1 MLKLVLLALTD
12 KADGTSALRL
22 AAAVAARHKSG
33 FMVQYVS
40 APHERE
46 QSCVLQL
53 SDEREL
59 SARRVEI
66 EAFCR
71 ANMPEGLTADVML
84 GSGFVHIEVLKTV
97 RLMEPDL
104 VVIGDQGDAEH
115 CRRELSAS
123 TMDTAL
129 LIAREAACPVL
140 VAFPETLRALNQ
152 PLSEMFQRIV
162 AATDLLGGAED
173 VLTMAE
179 RVREADAGT
188 LFAFHALPLVH
199 TELGGAAQGQAQD
212 RALDQALDQAK
223 SRLAYFGR
231 KLVLPSATQSAVR
244 EGDPSVEILK
254 FSRENE
260 ADLIVLAPDCY
271 TGAPGSPK
279 MKSRVSS
286 QVLAGARCPV
296 MLVGP
301 DALAGRFQK
310 QRQTTRK
317 A

>member
-1 MLKLVLLALTD
+1 MFKLVLLALTD
-12 KADGTSALRL
+12 KADGMSALRL

-33 FMVQYVS
+33 FMVQHVS

-71 ANMPEGLTADVML
+71 TNMPEGLTADVML

-123 TMDTAL
+123 TTDTAL
-129 LIAREAACPVL
+129 LIAQEAACPML
-140 VAFPETLRALNQ
+140 VASPGMSATLNQ
-152 PLSEMFQRIV
+152 TFSGTFRRIV
-162 AATDLLGGAED
+162 AATDLQDSAED
-173 VLTMAE
+173 VLAMAS
-179 RVREADAGT
+179 RVLEADAEI
-188 LFAFHALPLVH
+188 LAAFHALPLVDAAP
-199 TELGGAAQGQAQD
+199 EGADLD
-212 RALDQALDQAK
+212 RALDQAT
-223 SRLAYFGR
+223 SRLSYFGR
-231 KLVLPSATQSAVR
+231 KLVLPATKFAVR

-254 FSRENE
+254 YARENE

-279 MKSRVSS
+279 MESRVSS

>member
-1 MLKLVLLALTD
+1 MFKLVLLALSD

-33 FMVQYVS
+33 FTVQHVS

-59 SARRVEI
+59 SARRAEI

-71 ANMPEGLTADVML
+71 ANMPERLTADVML
-84 GSGFVHIEVLKTV
+84 GSGFVHVEVLKTI

-129 LIAREAACPVL
+129 LIAWEAACPVL
-140 VAFPETLRALNQ
+140 VLPPGMPTASNRS
-152 PLSEMFQRIV
+152 LSGTFRRIV
-162 AATDLLGGAED
+162 AATDLRDGKQDA
-173 VLTMAE
+173 LTMAASII
-179 RVREADAGT
+179 EADAGT
-188 LFAFHALPLVH
+188 LFAFHALPLDD
-199 TELGGAAQGQAQD
+199 AAPD
-212 RALDQALDQAK
+212 RAVLANALHQAAN
-223 SRLAYFGR
+223 RLAYLGR
-231 KLVLPSATQSAVR
+231 NLGLPAETEFVVR

-254 FSRENE
+254 YARENE
-260 ADLIVLAPDCY
+260 ADLIVLASDCY
-271 TGAPGSPK
+271 AGPQDSSQKKPDT
-279 MKSRVSS
+279 SS
-286 QVLAGARCPV
+286 QVIAGARCPV

-301 DALAGRFQK
+301 DAPAAHFRK
-310 QRQTTRK
+310 PRQTGRK

>member
-1 MLKLVLLALTD
+1 MFKLVLLTLTD
-12 KADGTSALRL
+12 KADGTSALQL

-46 QSCVLQL
+46 KSCVLQL

-59 SARRVEI
+59 SARRAEI
-66 EAFCR
+66 EAFCK

-97 RLMEPDL
+97 RLLEPDL

-123 TMDTAL
+123 TTDTAL

-140 VAFPETLRALNQ
+140 VALPGTSTAPNRS
-152 PLSEMFQRIV
+152 LSGTVRRIV
-162 AATDLLGGAED
+162 AATDLLDGAED

-179 RVREADAGT
+179 RVRETDAGT
-188 LFAFHALPLVH
+188 LCAFHALPLVH
-199 TELGGAAQGQAQD
+199 AAPEGAALG
-212 RALDQALDQAK
+212 RALDQAK
-223 SRLAYFGR
+223 SRLSYFGR
-231 KLVLPSATQSAVR
+231 KLVLPLSTKFAVR

-254 FSRENE
+254 YARESE
-260 ADLIVLAPDCY
+260 ADLIVLAPDYY
-271 TGAPGSPK
+271 TGAPGSQK
-279 MKSRVSS
+279 MESRVSS
-286 QVLAGARCPV
+286 QVIAGARCPV